1 MLWLNSGGFM
11 SKPISRVLEQKVWQ
25 GKIKTR
31 AKIDELKF
39 KQAAEQEFINT
50 MMGLMKDDIQQE
62 QGK

>member
-1 MLWLNSGGFM
+1 M
-11 SKPISRVLEQKVWQ
+11 SQPISRVLEQTIWNK
-25 GKIKTR
+25 KIKAR

>member
-1 MLWLNSGGFM
+1 V

-39 KQAAEQEFINT
+39 QQAAEKEFIRLMT
-50 MMGLMKDDIQQE
+50 VIMKDDIQQE

>member
-1 MLWLNSGGFM
+1 M